1 MSKKVIVLGGTGES
15 GRRIIHLLSSRH
27 PNLTISCAARRAPK
41 AGILPAHIEHVTFD
55 MHDHAKSITTLKQ
68 FDLAVIA
75 LGPMDKFA
83 VQAHQLCLNANID
96 AVDINDSLHA
106 AEQVFALHAD
116 AKSKQRVLLTGMGF
130 SPGISTLLLTELA
143 HNKASTKGHY
153 QCRLYMG
160 AAYGGG
166 ETSPQAILASFT
178 EQLACWR
185 NGARQQVA
193 TPWQDE
199 QHQFPFP
206 ALKKP
211 ADLIPFATPE
221 VAGLGCEH
229 VAEDLDIKHLD
240 SRYHIQHLTLGFAKF
255 MSKYRLGERKNA
267 FFSNMFFNNGQKL
280 KTKKDSDPDTCLWV
294 YPDNDPRSG
303 LILHGVVSSYELTAK
318 MACVAVECW
327 LNNTFADH
335 HGVNAVEHLP
345 YATRQTLLQTL
356 ALYGVVAKPANTHN
370 LHQADQ
376 EFGWV
381 DSVSSDINSLRNLGL
396 NWYTVTKQ
404 HPKMAKRQQEYLYKS
419 EIWRALKDAT
429 NTFSFTKF
437 VVSTLLAWR
446 RDGKCLQDWR
456 DKHRGEYSKVWQ
468 SITKDMSMFT
478 SGYSNARKLL
488 GKNKA
493 YQLYREMFLET
504 GKMEMRWLWPN
515 PESFNMFDQKEDAI
529 IEYWLTWLRNYA
541 KLGLFTLTES
551 QDGSQAISVSI
562 RGCAYAAMFKAL
574 DCPEL
579 VNMVR
584 EMEQEALTFLASQSN
599 LDITWDMSGDGDADI
614 TLNKVPK
621 LKAVS

>member
-1 MSKKVIVLGGTGES
+1 MSKKIIVLGGTGES
-15 GRRIIHLLSSRH
+15 GRRIISLLSARH
-27 PNLTISCAARRAPK
+27 CDLKISCAARRAPK
-41 AGILPAHIEHVTFD
+41 AGVLPEHIDYVPFD
-55 MHDHAKSITTLKQ
+55 INDQDKSIETLKQ

-83 VQAHQLCLNANID
+83 LKAHQLCLNADLD
-96 AVDINDSLHA
+96 AIDINDSLHA
-106 AEQVFALHAD
+106 ADQVLNLNTEAQ
-116 AKSKQRVLLTGMGF
+116 SKQRLLLTGMGF

-143 HNKASTKGHY
+143 HKKASAIGHY

-178 EQLACWR
+178 NQLSCWR
-185 NGARQQVA
+185 EGTRQQID

-199 QHQFPFP
+199 QHQFAFP

-221 VAGLGCEH
+221 VAGLGKEY
-229 VAEDLDIKHLD
+229 VAEDIDIKHLD

-294 YPDNDPRSG
+294 YPDNNPQSG
-303 LILHGVVSSYELTAK
+303 LILHGVISSYELTAK

-327 LNNTFADH
+327 LNKCFSDNY
-335 HGVNAVEHLP
+335 GVKAVEHLP
-345 YATRQTLLQTL
+345 YAIRQQLLQTL
-356 ALYGVVAKPANTHN
+356 ALYGVTAKPANTQSI
-370 LHQADQ
+370 HQADQ

-419 EIWRALKDAT
+419 EIWRALKEAT
-429 NTFSFTKF
+429 STFSFTKF
-437 VVSTLLAWR
+437 VISTLLAWSK
-446 RDGKCLQDWR
+446 DGKRLQHWR
-456 DKHRGEYSKVWQ
+456 DKHQDENSEIWQ

-478 SGYSNARKLL
+478 SGYGNARKVL
-488 GKNKA
+488 GKDKA

-529 IEYWLTWLRNYA
+529 LEYWLTWLRNYA
-541 KLGLFTLTES
+541 KLGLFTLKES
-551 QDGSQAISVSI
+551 QDGPQSTLISISN
-562 RGCAYAAMFKAL
+562 CAYAAMFKEL

-599 LDITWDMSGDGDADI
+599 LDITWNIKNDGAAEI
-614 TLNKVPK
+614 TLNKAPK
-621 LKAVS
+621 LQAVS

>member
-1 MSKKVIVLGGTGES
+1 MSKKIIVLGGTGES
-15 GRRIIHLLSSRH
+15 GRRIIHLLSARH
-27 PNLTISCAARRAPK
+27 PDLKLSCAARRTPK
-41 AGILPAHIEHVTFD
+41 AGVIPNHIEYVAFD
-55 MHDHAKSITTLKQ
+55 INDQAKSIETLQQ
-68 FDLAVIA
+68 FNLAVIA

-83 VQAHQLCLNANID
+83 MQAHQLCLSANID

-106 AEQVFALHAD
+106 AEQVLTLNTE
-116 AKSKQRVLLTGMGF
+116 AKSKQRLLLTGMGF

-143 HNKASTKGHY
+143 HKKASAKGHY

-178 EQLACWR
+178 NQLTCWR
-185 NGARQQVA
+185 GGARQQVN

-199 QHQFPFP
+199 QHQFAFP

-211 ADLIPFATPE
+211 AHLIPFATPE
-221 VAGLGCEH
+221 VAGLGCED

-294 YPDNDPRSG
+294 YPDNAPQSG

-327 LNNTFADH
+327 LNNAFSASY
-335 HGVNAVEHLP
+335 GVKAVEHLP
-345 YATRQTLLQTL
+345 YDTRQVLLQTL
-356 ALYGVVAKPANTHN
+356 ALYGVTAKPANEHN
-370 LHQADQ
+370 IHQADQ
-376 EFGWV
+376 QFGWV

-419 EIWRALKDAT
+419 QIWHALKAAT
-429 NTFSFTKF
+429 NTFSFTRF
-437 VVSTLLAWR
+437 VISTLLAWQ
-446 RDGKCLQDWR
+446 RDGKRLQHWR
-456 DKHRGEYSKVWQ
+456 DKHPGEYSEIWQ
-468 SITKDMSMFT
+468 SITRDMSMFT
-478 SGYSNARKLL
+478 SGYANARKVL
-488 GKNKA
+488 GKEQA
-493 YQLYREMFLET
+493 YRLYREMFLET

-515 PESFNMFDQKEDAI
+515 PESFNMFAQKEDAI
-529 IEYWLTWLRNYA
+529 LEYWLTWLRNYA
-541 KLGLFTLTES
+541 KLGLFTLKES
-551 QDGSQAISVSI
+551 INGSQAITISI
-562 RGCAYAAMFKAL
+562 TDCAYAAMFKEL
-574 DCPEL
+574 GCPEL

-599 LDITWDMSGDGDADI
+599 LDITWDIKSDGAADI
-614 TLNKVPK
+614 TLNKAKK
-621 LKAVS
+621 LQAVS